1 MRHDPT
7 DHAASSKLSHPDHAI
22 NTLGEEVNPLVTG
35 TEDDLD
41 SRSKRASVRGLATR
55 GGAFPGRASELAHST

>member
-22 NTLGEEVNPLVTG
+22 NTLGEEVNPLVTD

-41 SRSKRASVRGLATR
+41 IRVALGKLWQPRDDEWLG
-55 GGAFPGRASELAHST
+55 